1 MSKSRDAWQRL
12 YSKHGLQYGGSGD
25 IGPLDKSLREGMLVL
40 DAGCGDGKT
49 TELLS
54 RRCEVVAC
62 DFSREGLLSLRLQRD
77 PDRVVNLVECNIDS
91 LPFEQEKFDAVSCV
105 HSLSH
110 LTVADRR
117 KAAAE
122 MSRVLRHGGVLLI
135 EVFGRTDL
143 RFGEGAEI
151 ENSTFERGNGIVTHY
166 FEEGEIPALFGGMEL
181 ISEVSALRRVTFGT
195 VAGRREV
202 QKVVLRKK

>member
-54 RRCEVVAC
+54 RKCDVVAC
-62 DFSREGLLSLRLQRD
+62 DFSREALLSLRLQRD
-77 PDRVVNLVECNIDS
+77 PDRVVNLVECNIGS

-122 MSRVLRHGGVLLI
+122 MSRVLRHGGVLLV
-135 EVFGRTDL
+135 EVFGRADL
-143 RFGEGAEI
+143 RFGEGTEI
-151 ENSTFERGNGIVTHY
+151 EDSTFERGNGIVTHY
-166 FEEGEIPALFGGMEL
+166 FQEGEIPALFGGMEL
-181 ISEVSALRRVTFGT
+181 ISEVSVLRRVTFGT

-202 QKVVLRKK
+202 QKVILRKK

>member
-62 DFSREGLLSLRLQRD
+62 DFSREALLSLRLQRD
-77 PDRVVNLVECNIDS
+77 PDGVVNLVECNIGS

-122 MSRVLRHGGVLLI
+122 MSRVLRHGGFLLV
-135 EVFGRTDL
+135 EVFGRADL

-151 ENSTFERGNGIVTHY
+151 EDSTFERGNGIVTHY
-166 FEEGEIPALFGGMEL
+166 FQEGEIPALFGGMEL